1 MLGAQVFVGAAES
14 MGYGTSV
21 QEGPKLL
28 KILEYLL
35 PSVLIDQDDP
45 PSREGAIMSQPRARI
60 ASQLGLAL
68 ALILALVISGSTL
81 FALRSLDSANL
92 DTREEHLASE
102 ARLLADQL
110 NTFHSSLRESTQR
123 LSGLFENRF
132 RSGLSL
138 HPEQPVSVAG
148 VQTPGLHLGDVVL
161 NNNFEEVDEFKQM
174 TAGVA
179 TLFVRSGDDF
189 IRVSTSLSKQDG
201 SRAIGT
207 LLDHAHPAYQ
217 KLMAGQGYVGR
228 ALLFERFY
236 MTQYTPVLDRAGK
249 VIAVLFVGFD
259 YTDAQNAQFDNLQRF
274 RIGHSGSLAL
284 LDEQHKWLVPPAGV
298 QGLDQA
304 AQVMTDAAQ
313 QPGKGRF
320 WSDQGEDFYSL
331 AVPFAGGPWSVVAS
345 MPKAEIRAVTWSV
358 GIRLVI
364 GSLLAM
370 LLAVGA
376 TVWLLRSKLAPLS
389 DLVRQ
394 AQALGGG
401 DLSARLNV
409 SSHDEIGQLAR
420 SFNQMGEA
428 LSTMVEHI
436 RRSAAE
442 VNGRAQALSGL
453 SSGAYE
459 GMEQQSGEITSMAG
473 AVEEF
478 SATSLNIADNMGST
492 QRLAEENAQQT
503 HIGRESM
510 EQASS
515 SLEQIAG
522 ALNSTATVINTLGQ
536 RSQEIGG
543 IVGVITAIADQTNLL
558 ALNAAIEAARAGE
571 QGRGFAVV
579 ADEVRNLASRTR
591 EATDEISQMINS
603 IQQETGHAIETM
615 EQGNRLMQEGLS
627 RNADVASALAL
638 IDEQS
643 RSAGE
648 QFAAITTA
656 TQEQSSTATVLSSNL
671 QSIAQANSEQREV
684 VSNLALTA
692 RELETLAADLRQEV
706 DRFR

>member
-1 MLGAQVFVGAAES
+1 M
-14 MGYGTSV
+14 
-21 QEGPKLL
+21 P
-28 KILEYLL
+28 
-35 PSVLIDQDDP
+35 
-45 PSREGAIMSQPRARI
+45 QPRARI

-68 ALILALVISGSTL
+68 AVILAVVISGSAL

-110 NTFHSSLRESTQR
+110 NTFHGTLRESTQR
-123 LSGLFENRF
+123 LSGLFEKRF
-132 RSGLSL
+132 SGGLSV
-138 HPEQPVSVAG
+138 HPDEPVTVAG
-148 VQTPGLHLGDVVL
+148 TPTPGLHLGNEVL
-161 NNNFEEVDEFKQM
+161 NNNFKEVDEFKQM

-179 TLFVRSGDDF
+179 TLFVRSGEDF

-201 SRAIGT
+201 TRAIGT

-217 KLMAGQGYVGR
+217 KLMAGQSYVGR
-228 ALLFERFY
+228 ALLFERSY
-236 MTQYTPVLDRAGK
+236 MTQYTPVRDSSGR

-259 YTDAQNAQFDNLQRF
+259 YTDAQNAQFANLKRF
-274 RIGHSGSLAL
+274 RIGRTGSLAL
-284 LDEQHKWLVPPAGV
+284 LDEQKKWLVPPAGV
-298 QGLDQA
+298 QDLEQA
-304 AQVMTDAAQ
+304 LPTMLELAQT
-313 QPGKGRF
+313 PGQGRF
-320 WSDQGEDFYSL
+320 WSDKSEDFYSL
-331 AVPFAGGPWSVVAS
+331 AVPFEGGPWSVVAS

-376 TVWLLRSKLAPLS
+376 TVWLLRSKLAPLG

-394 AQALGGG
+394 AEALGAG
-401 DLSARLNV
+401 DLSVRLKV
-409 SSHDEIGQLAR
+409 ASHDEIGQLAR

-436 RRSAAE
+436 RQAAQD

-453 SSGAYE
+453 SGGAYE

-478 SATSLNIADNMGST
+478 SATSLNIADNMGNT
-492 QRLAEENAQQT
+492 ERLAQENAQQT
-503 HIGRESM
+503 RIGRTSM
-510 EQASS
+510 EEASA

-603 IQQETGHAIETM
+603 IQQETGNAISTM
-615 EQGNRLMQEGLS
+615 EQGKRLMQEGLS
-627 RNADVASALAL
+627 RNADVASALAQ

-643 RSAGE
+643 RSAGQ

-656 TQEQSSTATVLSSNL
+656 TQEQSSTATLLSSNL
-671 QSIAQANSEQREV
+671 QSIALANSEQREV
-684 VSNLALTA
+684 VSNLAVTA
-692 RELETLAADLRQEV
+692 KELEKLAVDLRHEV

>member
-1 MLGAQVFVGAAES
+1 M
-14 MGYGTSV
+14 
-21 QEGPKLL
+21 P
-28 KILEYLL
+28 
-35 PSVLIDQDDP
+35 
-45 PSREGAIMSQPRARI
+45 QPRARI

-68 ALILALVISGSTL
+68 AVVLAIVISGSTV
-81 FALRSLDSANL
+81 FALRSLDAANL
-92 DTREEHLASE
+92 ATREEHLASE

-110 NTFHSSLRESTQR
+110 NTFHGTLRESTQR
-123 LSGLFENRF
+123 LSGLFEKRF
-132 RSGLSL
+132 SGGLSL
-138 HPEQPVSVAG
+138 HPDQPVTVAG
-148 VQTPGLHLGDVVL
+148 TQTPGLHLGDVVL

-179 TLFVRSGDDF
+179 TVFVRSGDDF

-217 KLMAGQGYVGR
+217 KLMAGQSYVGR
-228 ALLFERFY
+228 ALLFERLY
-236 MTQYTPVLDRAGK
+236 MTQYTPVRDSAGQ

-259 YTDAQNAQFDNLQRF
+259 YTDAQNAQFDNLKRF
-274 RIGHSGSLAL
+274 RIGQTGSLAL
-284 LDEQHKWLVPPAGV
+284 LDEQQKWLVPPAGV
-298 QGLDQA
+298 QALEPAGATIAELA
-304 AQVMTDAAQ
+304 R
-313 QPGKGRF
+313 QPGKGHF
-320 WSDQGEDFYSL
+320 WSDKNEDFYSV
-331 AVPFAGGPWSVVAS
+331 AVPFEGGPWSVVAS

-358 GIRLVI
+358 GLRLVI

-376 TVWLLRSKLAPLS
+376 TVWLLRSKLTPLG

-394 AQALGGG
+394 ADALGKG

-409 SSHDEIGQLAR
+409 SSQDEIGQLAG
-420 SFNQMGEA
+420 SFNQMGQA

-436 RRSAAE
+436 RKAAAE

-453 SSGAYE
+453 SGGAYE
-459 GMEQQSGEITSMAG
+459 GMEQQSGEISSMAG

-478 SATSLNIADNMGST
+478 SATSLNIADNMGNT
-492 QRLAEENAQQT
+492 ERLAQENARQT
-503 HIGRESM
+503 RIGRTSM
-510 EQASS
+510 EEASA

-536 RSQEIGG
+536 RSEEIGG

-591 EATDEISQMINS
+591 EATDEISGMINS
-603 IQQETGHAIETM
+603 IQQETGNAIATM
-615 EQGNRLMQEGLS
+615 EQGNVLMQEGLS
-627 RNADVASALAL
+627 RNANVASALAR

-643 RSAGE
+643 RSAGQ

-656 TQEQSSTATVLSSNL
+656 TQEQSSTATLLSSNL
-671 QSIAQANSEQREV
+671 QSIALANSEQREV
-684 VSNLALTA
+684 VSNLAITA
-692 RELETLAADLRQEV
+692 KELEKLAADLRQEV

>member
-1 MLGAQVFVGAAES
+1 M
-14 MGYGTSV
+14 
-21 QEGPKLL
+21 P
-28 KILEYLL
+28 
-35 PSVLIDQDDP
+35 
-45 PSREGAIMSQPRARI
+45 QPRARI

-68 ALILALVISGSTL
+68 AVVLAIVISGSTV
-81 FALRSLDSANL
+81 FALRSLDAANL
-92 DTREEHLASE
+92 ATREEHLASE

-110 NTFHSSLRESTQR
+110 NTFHSTLRESTQR
-123 LSGLFENRF
+123 LSGLFEKRF
-132 RSGLSL
+132 SGGLSL
-138 HPEQPVSVAG
+138 HPDQPVTVAG
-148 VQTPGLHLGDVVL
+148 TQTPGLHLGDVVL

-179 TLFVRSGDDF
+179 TVFVRSGDDF
-189 IRVSTSLSKQDG
+189 VRVSTSLSKQDG

-217 KLMAGQGYVGR
+217 KLMAGQSYVGR
-228 ALLFERFY
+228 ALLFERLY
-236 MTQYTPVLDRAGK
+236 MTQYTPVRDSAGK

-259 YTDAQNAQFDNLQRF
+259 YTDAQNAQFDNLKRF
-274 RIGHSGSLAL
+274 RIGQTGSLAL

-298 QGLDQA
+298 QALEQSA
-304 AQVMTDAAQ
+304 TTIVELAR

-320 WSDQGEDFYSL
+320 WSDKSEDFYSV
-331 AVPFAGGPWSVVAS
+331 AVPFEGGPWSVVAS

-358 GIRLVI
+358 GTRLVI

-376 TVWLLRSKLAPLS
+376 TVWLLRSKLAPLG

-394 AQALGGG
+394 ADALGKG
-401 DLSARLNV
+401 DLSVRLNV
-409 SSHDEIGQLAR
+409 SSQDEIGQLAS
-420 SFNQMGEA
+420 SFNQMGQA

-436 RRSAAE
+436 RKAAEE

-453 SSGAYE
+453 SGGAYE
-459 GMEQQSGEITSMAG
+459 GMEQQSGEISSMAG

-478 SATSLNIADNMGST
+478 SATSLNIADNMGNT
-492 QRLAEENAQQT
+492 ERLAQENAQQT
-503 HIGRESM
+503 RIGRTSM
-510 EQASS
+510 EEASA

-536 RSQEIGG
+536 RSEEIGG

-591 EATDEISQMINS
+591 EATDEISGMINS
-603 IQQETGHAIETM
+603 IQQETGNAIATM
-615 EQGNRLMQEGLS
+615 EQGNVLMQEGLS
-627 RNADVASALAL
+627 RNANVASALAR

-643 RSAGE
+643 RSAGQ

-656 TQEQSSTATVLSSNL
+656 TQEQSSTATLLSSNL
-671 QSIAQANSEQREV
+671 QSIALANSEQREV
-684 VSNLALTA
+684 VSNLAITA
-692 RELETLAADLRQEV
+692 KELEKLAADLRQEV

>member
-1 MLGAQVFVGAAES
+1 
-14 MGYGTSV
+14 
-21 QEGPKLL
+21 
-28 KILEYLL
+28 
-35 PSVLIDQDDP
+35 
-45 PSREGAIMSQPRARI
+45 MSQPRARI

-110 NTFHSSLRESTQR
+110 NTFHGSLRESTQR

-132 RSGLSL
+132 SSGLSL

-161 NNNFEEVDEFKQM
+161 NNNFAEVDQFKQM

-189 IRVSTSLSKQDG
+189 VRVSTSLSKQDG

-236 MTQYTPVLDRAGK
+236 MTQYTPVLDRSGK

-259 YTDAQNAQFDNLQRF
+259 YTDAQNAQFANLKRF
-274 RIGHSGSLAL
+274 RIGQSGSLAL
-284 LDEQHKWLVPPAGV
+284 LDEQNKWLVPPAGV
-298 QGLDQA
+298 QAPEQA
-304 AQVMTDAAQ
+304 AQVMAQAAKE
-313 QPGKGRF
+313 PGKGRF

-331 AVPFAGGPWSVVAS
+331 AVPFEGGPWLVVAS

-409 SSHDEIGQLAR
+409 ASHDEIGQLAR

-442 VNGRAQALSGL
+442 VNGRAQVLSGL

-492 QRLAEENAQQT
+492 QRLAQENAQQT
-503 HIGRESM
+503 HIGRTSM
-510 EQASS
+510 QEASS

-603 IQQETGHAIETM
+603 IQQETGHAIQTM

-684 VSNLALTA
+684 VSNLAVTA

>member
-1 MLGAQVFVGAAES
+1 
-14 MGYGTSV
+14 
-21 QEGPKLL
+21 
-28 KILEYLL
+28 
-35 PSVLIDQDDP
+35 
-45 PSREGAIMSQPRARI
+45 MSQPRARI

-68 ALILALVISGSTL
+68 AVILAVVISGSTV

-110 NTFHSSLRESTQR
+110 STFHGTLRESTQR
-123 LSGLFENRF
+123 LSGLFEKRF
-132 RSGLSL
+132 GAGLSVQAD
-138 HPEQPVSVAG
+138 QPVAVAG
-148 VQTPGLHLGDVVL
+148 VQTPSLYLGKALL
-161 NNNFEEVDEFKQM
+161 NNNFGDVDEFKQISG
-174 TAGVA
+174 GVA
-179 TLFVRSGDDF
+179 TVFVRSGDDF
-189 IRVSTSLSKQDG
+189 IRISTSLTKQDG

-207 LLDHAHPAYQ
+207 VLDRQGPAYSRVVG
-217 KLMAGQGYVGR
+217 GQTYIGR
-228 ALLFERFY
+228 AVLFDRSY
-236 MTQYTPVLDRAGK
+236 MTQYSPVRDASGK
-249 VIAVLFVGFD
+249 VIAVLFIGFD
-259 YTDAQNAQFDNLQRF
+259 YTDEQNAQFANLKRF
-274 RIGHSGSLAL
+274 RIGQTGSLAL
-284 LDEQHKWLVPPAGV
+284 LDEQKHWLVPPAGV
-298 QGLDQA
+298 QAPDQA
-304 AQVMTDAAQ
+304 VPVMLDLAKA
-313 QPGKGRF
+313 PGKGRF
-320 WSDQGEDFYSL
+320 WSDKQEDFYSVS
-331 AVPFAGGPWSVVAS
+331 VPFAGGPWSVVAS

-364 GSLLAM
+364 GSMLAM

-394 AQALGGG
+394 AEALGGG

-428 LSTMVEHI
+428 LSTMVSHI
-436 RRSAAE
+436 RRAAEE

-453 SSGAYE
+453 SGGAYE

-478 SATSLNIADNMGST
+478 SATSLNIADNMGNT
-492 QRLAEENAQQT
+492 ERLAQENAQQT
-503 HIGRESM
+503 RIGRNSM
-510 EQASS
+510 QEASS
-515 SLEQIAG
+515 SLEHIAT

-543 IVGVITAIADQTNLL
+543 IVGVITSIAEQTNLL

-591 EATDEISQMINS
+591 QATDEISGMIQS
-603 IQQETGHAIETM
+603 IQQETGNAISTM
-615 EQGNRLMQEGLS
+615 EQGNALMQEGLS
-627 RNADVASALAL
+627 RNADVASALAR

-643 RSAGE
+643 RSAGQ

-656 TQEQSSTATVLSSNL
+656 TQEQSSTATLLSSNL
-671 QSIAQANSEQREV
+671 QSIALANSEQREV
-684 VSNLALTA
+684 VSNLAITA
-692 RELETLAADLRQEV
+692 KELETLAAGLRQEV

>member
-1 MLGAQVFVGAAES
+1 
-14 MGYGTSV
+14 
-21 QEGPKLL
+21 
-28 KILEYLL
+28 
-35 PSVLIDQDDP
+35 
-45 PSREGAIMSQPRARI
+45 MSQPRARI

-68 ALILALVISGSTL
+68 AVILAVVISGSTV

-110 NTFHSSLRESTQR
+110 NTFHSTLRESTQR
-123 LSGLFENRF
+123 LSGLFEKRF
-132 RSGLSL
+132 SAGLSTR
-138 HPEQPVSVAG
+138 PEQPVTVAG
-148 VQTPGLHLGDVVL
+148 VQTPGLYLGEEVL
-161 NNNFEEVDEFKQM
+161 NNNFAEVDEFKQM
-174 TAGVA
+174 SGGVA
-179 TLFVRSGDDF
+179 TLFVRSGEDF
-189 IRVSTSLSKQDG
+189 IRVSTSLTKQDG

-207 LLDHAHPAYQ
+207 ALDHQHPAYQ
-217 KLMAGQGYVGR
+217 RLLGGQGYVGR
-228 ALLFERFY
+228 AVLFDRSY
-236 MTQYTPVLDRAGK
+236 MTQYSPVRDASGK

-259 YTDAQNAQFDNLQRF
+259 YTDAQNAQFDNLKRF
-274 RIGHSGSLAL
+274 RIGQTGSLAL
-284 LDEQHKWLVPPAGV
+284 LDEQKHWLVPPAGV
-298 QGLDQA
+298 QALDQSIPVMLDLA
-304 AQVMTDAAQ
+304 AK
-313 QPGKGRF
+313 PGKGRF
-320 WSDQGEDFYSL
+320 WSDKNEDFYSV
-331 AVPFAGGPWSVVAS
+331 AVPFEGGPWSVVAS

-358 GIRLVI
+358 GIRLAI

-376 TVWLLRSKLAPLS
+376 AVWLLRSKLQPLG

-394 AQALGGG
+394 AEALGAG

-428 LSTMVEHI
+428 LSTMVSHI
-436 RRSAAE
+436 RKAAE
-442 VNGRAQALSGL
+442 DVNSRAQALSGL
-453 SSGAYE
+453 SGGAYE

-478 SATSLNIADNMGST
+478 SATSLNIADNMGNT
-492 QRLAEENAQQT
+492 ERLAQDNAQQT
-503 HIGRESM
+503 RIGRTSM
-510 EQASS
+510 QEASS
-515 SLEQIAG
+515 SLEHIAT

-543 IVGVITAIADQTNLL
+543 IVGVITAIAEQTNLL

-591 EATDEISQMINS
+591 QATDEISGMIQS
-603 IQQETGHAIETM
+603 IQQETGNAISTM
-615 EQGNRLMQEGLS
+615 EQGNVLMQEGLA
-627 RNADVASALAL
+627 RNADVASALAR

-643 RSAGE
+643 RSAGQ

-656 TQEQSSTATVLSSNL
+656 TQEQSSTATLLSSNL
-671 QSIAQANSEQREV
+671 QSIALANSEQREV
-684 VSNLALTA
+684 VSNLAITA
-692 RELETLAADLRQEV
+692 KELETLAAGLRHEV

>member
-1 MLGAQVFVGAAES
+1 
-14 MGYGTSV
+14 
-21 QEGPKLL
+21 
-28 KILEYLL
+28 
-35 PSVLIDQDDP
+35 
-45 PSREGAIMSQPRARI
+45 MSQPRARI

-68 ALILALVISGSTL
+68 AVILAVVISGSTV

-110 NTFHSSLRESTQR
+110 STFHGTLRESTQR
-123 LSGLFENRF
+123 LSGLFEKRF
-132 RSGLSL
+132 SAGLSVQAD
-138 HPEQPVSVAG
+138 QPIAVAG
-148 VQTPGLHLGDVVL
+148 VQTPSLYLGKELL
-161 NNNFEEVDEFKQM
+161 NNNFDGVDEFKQM
-174 TAGVA
+174 SGGVA
-179 TLFVRSGDDF
+179 TVFVRSGDDF
-189 IRVSTSLSKQDG
+189 IRISTSLTKQDG

-207 LLDHAHPAYQ
+207 VLDRQGPAYSRVVG
-217 KLMAGQGYVGR
+217 GQTYIGR
-228 ALLFERFY
+228 AVLFDRSY
-236 MTQYTPVLDRAGK
+236 MTQYSPVRDASGK
-249 VIAVLFVGFD
+249 VIAVLFIGFD
-259 YTDAQNAQFDNLQRF
+259 YTDAQNAQFDNLKRF
-274 RIGHSGSLAL
+274 RIGQTGSLAL
-284 LDEQHKWLVPPAGV
+284 LDEQKHWLVPPAGV
-298 QGLDQA
+298 QAPDQSVAVMLDLA
-304 AQVMTDAAQ
+304 KT
-313 QPGKGRF
+313 PGKGRF
-320 WSDQGEDFYSL
+320 WSDKNEDFYSVS
-331 AVPFAGGPWSVVAS
+331 VPFDGGPWAVVAS

-358 GIRLVI
+358 GTRLVI

-394 AQALGGG
+394 AEALGAG

-428 LSTMVEHI
+428 LSTMVSHI
-436 RRSAAE
+436 RKAAEE

-453 SSGAYE
+453 SGGAYE

-478 SATSLNIADNMGST
+478 SATSLNIADNMGNT
-492 QRLAEENAQQT
+492 ERLAQENAQQT
-503 HIGRESM
+503 RIGRNSM

-515 SLEQIAG
+515 SLEHIATS
-522 ALNSTATVINTLGQ
+522 LNSTATVINTLGQ

-543 IVGVITAIADQTNLL
+543 IVGVITSIAEQTNLL

-591 EATDEISQMINS
+591 QATDEISGMIQS
-603 IQQETGHAIETM
+603 IQQETGNAISTM
-615 EQGNRLMQEGLS
+615 EQGNALMQEGLS
-627 RNADVASALAL
+627 RNADVASALAR

-643 RSAGE
+643 RSAGQ

-656 TQEQSSTATVLSSNL
+656 TQEQSSTATLLSSNL
-671 QSIAQANSEQREV
+671 QSIALANSEQREV
-684 VSNLALTA
+684 VSNLAITA
-692 RELETLAADLRQEV
+692 KELETLASGLRQEV

>member
-1 MLGAQVFVGAAES
+1 
-14 MGYGTSV
+14 
-21 QEGPKLL
+21 
-28 KILEYLL
+28 
-35 PSVLIDQDDP
+35 
-45 PSREGAIMSQPRARI
+45 MSQPRARI

-68 ALILALVISGSTL
+68 AVILAVVISGSTV

-110 NTFHSSLRESTQR
+110 STFHGTLRESTQR
-123 LSGLFENRF
+123 LSGLFEKRF
-132 RSGLSL
+132 SAGLSVQAD
-138 HPEQPVSVAG
+138 QPVAVAG
-148 VQTPGLHLGDVVL
+148 VQTPSLYLGKALL
-161 NNNFEEVDEFKQM
+161 NNNFDGVDEFKQM
-174 TAGVA
+174 SGGVA
-179 TLFVRSGDDF
+179 TVFVRSGDDF
-189 IRVSTSLSKQDG
+189 IRISTSLTKQDG

-207 LLDHAHPAYQ
+207 VLDRQGPAYSRVVG
-217 KLMAGQGYVGR
+217 GQTYIGR
-228 ALLFERFY
+228 AVLFDRSY
-236 MTQYTPVLDRAGK
+236 MTQYSPVRDASGK
-249 VIAVLFVGFD
+249 VIAVLFIGFD
-259 YTDAQNAQFDNLQRF
+259 YTDAQNAQFDNLKRF
-274 RIGHSGSLAL
+274 RIGQTGSLAL
-284 LDEQHKWLVPPAGV
+284 LDEQKHWLVAPAGV
-298 QGLDQA
+298 QAPDQSVPVMLDLA
-304 AQVMTDAAQ
+304 KT
-313 QPGKGRF
+313 PGKGRF
-320 WSDQGEDFYSL
+320 WSDKLEDFYSVS
-331 AVPFAGGPWSVVAS
+331 VPFDGGPWAVVAS

-358 GIRLVI
+358 GTRLVI

-394 AQALGGG
+394 AEALGAG

-428 LSTMVEHI
+428 LSTMVSHI
-436 RRSAAE
+436 RKAAEE

-453 SSGAYE
+453 SGGAYE

-478 SATSLNIADNMGST
+478 SATSLNIADNMGNT
-492 QRLAEENAQQT
+492 ERMAQENAQQT
-503 HIGRESM
+503 RIGRNSM
-510 EQASS
+510 AQASS
-515 SLEQIAG
+515 SLEHIAT

-543 IVGVITAIADQTNLL
+543 IVGVITSIAEQTNLL

-591 EATDEISQMINS
+591 QATDEISGMIQS
-603 IQQETGHAIETM
+603 IQQETGNAISTM
-615 EQGNRLMQEGLS
+615 EQGNALMQEGLS
-627 RNADVASALAL
+627 RNADVASALAR

-643 RSAGE
+643 RSAGQ

-656 TQEQSSTATVLSSNL
+656 TQEQSSTATLLSSNL
-671 QSIAQANSEQREV
+671 QSIALANSEQRQV
-684 VSNLALTA
+684 VSNLAITA
-692 RELETLAADLRQEV
+692 KELETLAAGLRQEV